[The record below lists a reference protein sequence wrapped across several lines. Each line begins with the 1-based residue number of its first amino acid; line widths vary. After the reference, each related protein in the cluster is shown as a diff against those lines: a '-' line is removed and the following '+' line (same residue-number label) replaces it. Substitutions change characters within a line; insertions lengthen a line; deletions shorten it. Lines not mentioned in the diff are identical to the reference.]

1 MELFICSTPPGNT
14 IIFHLVQRALQ
25 SASES
30 DPRPCCTSHSRLCS
44 GCGIAG
50 GHGAPG
56 RFNLSSNSK
65 SQYASAISARGV
77 SIDAL
82 PLFVLGIVVKV
93 YFKIIII
100 IS

>member
-1 MELFICSTPPGNT
+1 MLS
-14 IIFHLVQRALQ
+14 ALQ

-30 DPRPCCTSHSRLCS
+30 GPRLCCTLHSRLCS
-44 GCGIAG
+44 RCGIAG

-65 SQYASAISARGV
+65 SRYASTISARGV
-77 SIDAL
+77 SIYAW
-82 PLFVLGIVVKV
+82 PLFVLGIVAKV